1 MQQKKEKAVK
11 RKNSVTSMSNKK
23 CKLEIAVENVEEH
36 HDGSEKRMY
45 IHYVYAADNYTM
57 ICRQ

>member
-1 MQQKKEKAVK
+1 
-11 RKNSVTSMSNKK
+11 MSNKK
-23 CKLEIAVENVEEH
+23 CKLETAVENVEEH